1 MICPMCNA
9 TNRNDAKFCKK
20 CGHALHVETPA
31 PVEAAVANQ
40 DITAGAQSAGA
51 EEDISL
57 APTQIISP
65 EQMMKLQ
72 ERHWQREAE
81 QDQHADEPA
90 AETSD
95 SDDAKSTSP
104 ARDIADMPTMI
115 IAPPASETAGAE
127 PSGEGTAE
135 EDAAEKDTAEEDAS
149 IPPPPPPPD
158 ESPAPEGATATAQT
172 DADAD
177 HAASTENTQD
187 EETVAET
194 TNSTEAEVKDA
205 PEEVQMTTDDHETE
219 QEPEPETGEFPTLAA
234 GAVLQGRYEV
244 SELVSA
250 EPDQHVY
257 QVIDRQGYQRC
268 WNCGSEQNREGDEF
282 CIDCGAGLSDVS
294 YLMHEYPA
302 TQEKDA
308 EANVLHETIVN
319 TFVDQGHTY
328 VIAQEQA
335 AENPFPNGV
344 RLSVASDS
352 DAGDIRRSDPNED
365 STLVLLL
372 QRIHESNATPAGLFV
387 VADGMGGHDN
397 GQRASHLAIS
407 SMAERI
413 THDLLLA
420 PLSSENAGE
429 TITALDED
437 ALVSL
442 LHDAVEDA
450 NAAIY
455 KENQRDKSDMG
466 STITGFMIAGDY
478 AFIFNVGDSRT
489 YMVRGE
495 QIYRLTTDH
504 SLVAQLVA
512 GGLIQPDD
520 VYTHPQ
526 RSQIFRSLG
535 DKLNV
540 QIDIFK
546 QQLHPGDILLSCCDG
561 LWEMVRDPQIES
573 ILTAAPDL
581 QTACSQLIDAA
592 NENGGEDN
600 ISAVI
605 VSVH

>member
-1 MICPMCNA
+1 MICPMCTA

-20 CGHALHVETPA
+20 CGHALHVEEPA
-31 PVEAAVANQ
+31 PVEAAVAKQ
-40 DITAGAQSAGA
+40 DAAAGVQSAGA

-65 EQMMKLQ
+65 EQMLKLQ

-81 QDQHADEPA
+81 QDRHAEEPP
-90 AETSD
+90 AEASD
-95 SDDAKSTSP
+95 LDDAKSTSSAP
-104 ARDIADMPTMI
+104 DIANLPTMI
-115 IAPPASETAGAE
+115 IAPPANEAASAE
-127 PSGEGTAE
+127 AVGEDASE
-135 EDAAEKDTAEEDAS
+135 EDAL
-149 IPPPPPPPD
+149 IPPPPPPLD
-158 ESPAPEGATATAQT
+158 ESPAPESAPAAAQ
-172 DADAD
+172 ADPETD
-177 HAASTENTQD
+177 HADSASVGSTQD
-187 EETVAET
+187 EETVTEAAA
-194 TNSTEAEVKDA
+194 STEATVKDA
-205 PEEVQMTTDDHETE
+205 PEDVEMTTDDHEAE
-219 QEPEPETGEFPTLAA
+219 QAPAPETSDFPTLAA
-234 GAVLQGRYEV
+234 GAVLLGRYEI

-250 EPDQHVY
+250 EPDQHIY

-282 CIDCGAGLSDVS
+282 CIDCGAGLSDVA

-302 TQEKDA
+302 TQEKGA

-365 STLVLLL
+365 STLALLL
-372 QRIHESNATPAGLFV
+372 QRIHESSAAPAGLFV

-407 SMAERI
+407 ALAERI

-429 TITALDED
+429 AVTAFDED

-442 LHDAVEDA
+442 LNDAVENA

-455 KENQRDKSDMG
+455 KENQRDKTDMG
-466 STITGFMIAGDY
+466 STITGFMIFGDY

-489 YMVRGE
+489 YMVRGG

-561 LWEMVRDPQIES
+561 LWEMVRDPQIET
-573 ILTAAPDL
+573 ILTTAPDL

>member
-1 MICPMCNA
+1 MICPVCNA
-9 TNRNDAKFCKK
+9 ANRDDAKFCKK
-20 CGHALHVETPA
+20 CGQSLHPA
-31 PVEAAVANQ
+31 PVKAAVVNQ
-40 DITAGAQSAGA
+40 AVASEA

-65 EQMMKLQ
+65 EQMMKMQ
-72 ERHWQREAE
+72 ARHWQREAE
-81 QDQHADEPA
+81 QNQATEEAGEANDRYDVE
-90 AETSD
+90 S
-95 SDDAKSTSP
+95 SSSTP
-104 ARDIADMPTMI
+104 DIADMPTMI
-115 IAPPASETAGAE
+115 IAPPASEETGAS
-127 PSGEGTAE
+127 PSSDEETE
-135 EDAAEKDTAEEDAS
+135 EDTP
-149 IPPPPPPPD
+149 IPPPPPPFD
-158 ESPAPEGATATAQT
+158 EQPAPENSPAATPTDSEADSVNHAGSEDAQK
-172 DADAD
+172 
-177 HAASTENTQD
+177 
-187 EETVAET
+187 EETV
-194 TNSTEAEVKDA
+194 TEPDDNTGAEVKNA
-205 PEEVQMTTDDHETE
+205 PEEVQMTMDEHEAAQEPAPETE
-219 QEPEPETGEFPTLAA
+219 TGDFPTLAV

-244 SELVSA
+244 SGVVSE
-250 EPDQHVY
+250 EPGQHVY
-257 QVIDRQGYQRC
+257 QVTDRQGYQRC
-268 WNCGSEQNREGDEF
+268 WNCDSTQNREGDEF
-282 CIDCGAGLSDVS
+282 CIECGASLLNAA
-294 YLMHEYPA
+294 YFMHEYPA
-302 TQEKDA
+302 TQEQAA

-344 RLSVASDS
+344 HLSVASNS
-352 DAGDIRRSDPNED
+352 DAGDIRRADPNED
-365 STLVLLL
+365 STLVLFF
-372 QRIHESNATPAGLFV
+372 QRIHESSAAPAGLFV

-397 GQRASHLAIS
+397 GQRASHIAIS

-413 THDLLLA
+413 TRDLFLA
-420 PLSSENAGE
+420 PLNSENAGE
-429 TITALDED
+429 AVSAFDED

-442 LHDAVEDA
+442 LNDAVENA

-455 KENQRDKSDMG
+455 KENQRDKTDMG
-466 STITGFMIAGDY
+466 STITGFMIYGDY

-489 YMVRGE
+489 YMMRGD

-573 ILTAAPDL
+573 ILTTAPDL

>member
-31 PVEAAVANQ
+31 PVEVAVANQ
-40 DITAGAQSAGA
+40 DVAAGVQSANA

-65 EQMMKLQ
+65 EQMLKLQ

-81 QDQHADEPA
+81 QDRPA
-90 AETSD
+90 EELTAAASD
-95 SDDAKSTSP
+95 SNDANSASSAP
-104 ARDIADMPTMI
+104 DIADLPTMI
-115 IAPPASETAGAE
+115 IAPPAIEAASAE
-127 PSGEGTAE
+127 PSNEDTTE
-135 EDAAEKDTAEEDAS
+135 EDAL
-149 IPPPPPPPD
+149 IPPPPPLLD
-158 ESPAPEGATATAQT
+158 ESPTPGSASQATRTESEADNASNGDAQ
-172 DADAD
+172 
-177 HAASTENTQD
+177 E

-194 TNSTEAEVKDA
+194 ADSTGATVKDA

-219 QEPEPETGEFPTLAA
+219 QKPAPETDEFPTLAA
-234 GAVLQGRYEV
+234 GAVLIGRYEI

-282 CIDCGAGLSDVS
+282 CIDCGAGLSDVA

-302 TQEKDA
+302 TQEKSA

-328 VIAQEQA
+328 VVAQEQA

-365 STLVLLL
+365 STLILLL
-372 QRIHESNATPAGLFV
+372 QRIHESNAAPVGLFV

-407 SMAERI
+407 ALAERI

-429 TITALDED
+429 AANTFDED

-450 NAAIY
+450 NVAIY
-455 KENQRDKSDMG
+455 KENQRAKTDMG
-466 STITGFMIAGDY
+466 STITGFMIFGDY

-489 YMVRGE
+489 YMMRGG

-573 ILTAAPDL
+573 ILTTAPDL

-592 NENGGEDN
+592 NQNGGEDN
-600 ISAVI
+600 ISTVI

>member
-9 TNRNDAKFCKK
+9 TNRDDAKFCKK
-20 CGHALHVETPA
+20 CGHSLHADAPA
-31 PVEAAVANQ
+31 PVEAAVTNQ
-40 DITAGAQSAGA
+40 NAA

-65 EQMMKLQ
+65 EQMMKMQ
-72 ERHWQREAE
+72 TRHWQREAE
-81 QDQHADEPA
+81 QNQAAEEPADEA
-90 AETSD
+90 NDRHETES
-95 SDDAKSTSP
+95 APSTP
-104 ARDIADMPTMI
+104 DIADMPTMI
-115 IAPPASETAGAE
+115 IAPPANEE
-127 PSGEGTAE
+127 PSEAPSDDETVE
-135 EDAAEKDTAEEDAS
+135 EDTP
-149 IPPPPPPPD
+149 IPPPPPAD
-158 ESPAPEGATATAQT
+158 EQSEPERAPAAQEDEAADTANHTGSEEAQ
-172 DADAD
+172 
-177 HAASTENTQD
+177 Q
-187 EETVAET
+187 EEPAAET
-194 TNSTEAEVKDA
+194 ADNTEATVKNA
-205 PEEVQMTTDDHETE
+205 PEEVQMTTDDHEAE
-219 QEPEPETGEFPTLAA
+219 QEPEPETGDFPTLAV

-244 SELVSA
+244 SGLVSEEA
-250 EPDQHVY
+250 GQHVY

-282 CIDCGAGLSDVS
+282 CIDCGAGLADVA

-302 TQEKDA
+302 TQEQGA

-319 TFVDQGHTY
+319 TFVDQGRTY

-344 RLSVASDS
+344 HLSVASNS
-352 DAGDIRRSDPNED
+352 DAGDIRRADPNED
-365 STLVLLL
+365 STLALLF
-372 QRIHESNATPAGLFV
+372 QRIHESNAAPAGLFV

-397 GQRASHLAIS
+397 GQRASHIAIS
-407 SMAERI
+407 TLAERI
-413 THDLLLA
+413 TRDLFLA

-429 TITALDED
+429 AVNAPDED

-442 LHDAVEDA
+442 LNDAVENA

-455 KENQRDKSDMG
+455 KENQRDKTDMG
-466 STITGFMIAGDY
+466 STITGFMIYGDY

-489 YMVRGE
+489 YMMRGG

-581 QTACSQLIDAA
+581 QAACSQLIDAA